1 MVDGAIPGW
10 WLWVL
15 EEQQAKQVMGSKSV
29 SSVPPWPLRQPLPPG
44 SCSVPALTFI
54 SGEQ

>member
-15 EEQQAKQVMGSKSV
+15 EEQQAKQAMGSKSV
-29 SSVPPWPLRQPLPPG
+29 SSVPPCLRQPLPPG
-44 SCSVPALTFI
+44 SCSVPVLTSI
-54 SGEQ
+54 SGAQ